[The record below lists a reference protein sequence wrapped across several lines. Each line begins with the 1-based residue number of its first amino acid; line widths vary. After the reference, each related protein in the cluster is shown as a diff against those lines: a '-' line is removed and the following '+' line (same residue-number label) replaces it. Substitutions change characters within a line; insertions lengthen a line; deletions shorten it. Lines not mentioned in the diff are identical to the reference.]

1 MVSSQ
6 PLALVSQNEC
16 DLQNDAVLVDFFS
29 LLTVTFWSATKAPV
43 ISLSDLDARSIPFST
58 ASSNDLDDEQMISV
72 TFATELDLYI
82 LPFG

>member
-1 MVSSQ
+1 
-6 PLALVSQNEC
+6 
-16 DLQNDAVLVDFFS
+16 
-29 LLTVTFWSATKAPV
+29 
-43 ISLSDLDARSIPFST
+43 LDARSIPFST